1 MARIKNIELRGEK
14 HTCIGLTAIFGI
26 GRSLANQICDAAGVD
41 RAKKIKDLTED
52 EITKLRAEVDKQ
64 MVEGDLRREVQMN
77 IKNKMEINS
86 YQGTRH
92 KKGLPVHGQRTS
104 RNART
109 RKGKGKVVANK
120 KKVGK

>member
-1 MARIKNIELRGEK
+1 MARIKNIELPGEK
-14 HTCIGLTAIFGI
+14 HTCIGLTAIYGV
-26 GRSLANQICDAAGVD
+26 GRSLAVSICEAAGVATD
-41 RAKKIKDLTED
+41 KKIKDLTD
-52 EITKLRAEVDKQ
+52 EEVTALRSEVEKQ
-64 MVEGDLRREVQMN
+64 TVEGDLRREVQMN

-120 KKVGK
+120 KKATK